1 MNPPSIPLFPRRIW
15 ARAVGVAVAFA
26 AALAA
31 GCGGGV
37 GEGGTGGGYTQGT
50 VSGLGS
56 VIVNG
61 VRYDDSTAVVTD
73 VDGTPRSAAALGLG
87 MAVEVE
93 SGGIST
99 ASGRPEATATAI
111 RYTSEMVGPIAAI
124 DAGTGRITVLGQTVQ
139 LQVTTAF
146 GAPLSGLGSLA
157 VGQIVELHAEQN
169 TATGVYL
176 ATRVDARADADTP
189 AWRVRG
195 LITER
200 DALTRRFSIGN
211 ASFDYGAVPPAGVVV
226 GRMARATLAKT
237 AADSTVWTVTALATG
252 QRALPEGREATL
264 AGLVTE
270 IEAQPKFFSV
280 NGQPVNAAGLTL
292 PNGLALG
299 ARVEVKG
306 RVTGG
311 ALRATEVSVLAG
323 AAAVPTSDI
332 ELIGNV
338 TNVDAA
344 AKTFS
349 VRGTAVSYARA
360 DLEWRGGT
368 AADLAQGRRV
378 QVHGP
383 LAAGGRA
390 VEARRIDFNN

>member
-1 MNPPSIPLFPRRIW
+1 M
-15 ARAVGVAVAFA
+15 
-26 AALAA
+26 
-31 GCGGGV
+31 
-37 GEGGTGGGYTQGT
+37 
-50 VSGLGS
+50 
-56 VIVNG
+56 
-61 VRYDDSTAVVTD
+61 
-73 VDGTPRSAAALGLG
+73 
-87 MAVEVE
+87 
-93 SGGIST
+93 
-99 ASGRPEATATAI
+99 
-111 RYTSEMVGPIAAI
+111 
-124 DAGTGRITVLGQTVQ
+124 
-139 LQVTTAF
+139 
-146 GAPLSGLGSLA
+146 
-157 VGQIVELHAEQN
+157 
-169 TATGVYL
+169 
-176 ATRVDARADADTP
+176 
-189 AWRVRG
+189 
-195 LITER
+195 
-200 DALTRRFSIGN
+200 
-211 ASFDYGAVPPAGVVV
+211 
-226 GRMARATLAKT
+226 
-237 AADSTVWTVTALATG
+237 
-252 QRALPEGREATL
+252 PEGREATL
-264 AGLVTE
+264 SGLVTE
-270 IEAQPKFFSV
+270 VEAQPQFFSV

-338 TNVDAA
+338 TALDTA